1 MVLTGKQEPACR
13 QKLQQM
19 RDTLKERAAYGN
31 KLGWKKKSH
40 GQQNK
45 KLKCNQN
52 NPRTRAA
59 GGESVQIPCSTLPKD
74 VGSRLIF
81 LLSFIF
87 ISNGGSQNNMDEE
100 EHQLLSQTETPYI
113 LAFSIMDVKVG
124 HGQRRWRRES
134 NHLK

>member
-31 KLGWKKKSH
+31 ELGWKKKSH

-45 KLKCNQN
+45 KLKRNQN

-74 VGSRLIF
+74 VGSTAEIKAY
-81 LLSFIF
+81 LSVVIYF
-87 ISNGGSQNNMDEE
+87 
-100 EHQLLSQTETPYI
+100 HQQ
-113 LAFSIMDVKVG
+113 
-124 HGQRRWRRES
+124 WRVSR
-134 NHLK
+134 